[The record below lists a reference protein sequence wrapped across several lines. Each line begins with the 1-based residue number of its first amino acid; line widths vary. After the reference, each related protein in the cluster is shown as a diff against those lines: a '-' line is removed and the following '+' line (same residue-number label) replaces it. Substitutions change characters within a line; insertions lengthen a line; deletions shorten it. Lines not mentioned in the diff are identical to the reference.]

1 MITNQ
6 EFQEKW
12 AIFALHTWL
21 ISSSYGIMFAILSF
35 IEDLGGLN
43 ISKND
48 RWIKGVLSLFLGVLY
63 YFIIGLPHLKGSN
76 IR

>member
-1 MITNQ
+1 MRNDP

-35 IEDLGGLN
+35 IEDIGGLDN
-43 ISKND
+43 ISNN
-48 RWIKGVLSLFLGVLY
+48 RWIKGVVSLF
-63 YFIIGLPHLKGSN
+63 
-76 IR
+76 

>member
-6 EFQEKW
+6 EFREKW

-35 IEDLGGLN
+35 IEDLGGLDN
-43 ISKND
+43 ISN
-48 RWIKGVLSLFLGVLY
+48 RWIKGVLSLFLGILY
-63 YFIIGLPHLKGSN
+63 YFIIGLPHLKGAN